1 MIRLFLNARL
11 RVLTRCVHTGCLDA
25 LFLYSFFCDTLVLAI
40 PAWFVLRIRFAFIF
54 NLETSIDIS
63 DGVLDVIVEADF

>member
-1 MIRLFLNARL
+1 M
-11 RVLTRCVHTGCLDA
+11 H
-25 LFLYSFFCDTLVLAI
+25 SFSTHFFGDTLVLAI